1 MEQSQWYRNP
11 PIPHRSVRTNGT
23 SPKNS
28 TAPPFPHPRNGRN
41 HLLRPNRSETGSSAK
56 IPRRGFVSTVLHA
69 AWCRAIRTPDERT
82 IGMDKRYR
90 KRSSRKTAAS
100 GAVFAK
106 DCAKPLC
113 NENRVREN
121 PPETGET
128 GTSAQ
133 IRFLNFIININRSLL
148 IISWFITK

>member
-1 MEQSQWYRNP
+1 
-11 PIPHRSVRTNGT
+11 
-23 SPKNS
+23 
-28 TAPPFPHPRNGRN
+28 
-41 HLLRPNRSETGSSAK
+41 
-56 IPRRGFVSTVLHA
+56 
-69 AWCRAIRTPDERT
+69 
-82 IGMDKRYR
+82 MDKRYR

-133 IRFLNFIININRSLL
+133 IRFLNFIINYTIFYIFHNRRIRCEAIYIFLQT
-148 IISWFITK
+148 FFR